1 MPKNLNVLA
10 LSFLIVSCGGGS
22 ENEGVDRDEDVFVQ
36 NEETFAQGFKVIDL
50 GTHRELI
57 MMESDQ
63 NIEFARYYLLNE
75 GQISPAG
82 VDTNYV
88 IHTPVNSVVCG
99 STGHA
104 SYFSV
109 LGRTDVI
116 KGSVYADR
124 AMDPD
129 VVTAISSGSI
139 LDVTG
144 ANEIDVE
151 KVIELDPDLVII
163 YPSMSGVFD
172 EIQQAG
178 IKVMY
183 FAEHSELHPL
193 GRSEWI
199 KVVGNVLNEKENAE
213 IYFDELKNR
222 YGQVKNEAMLS
233 SSMPL
238 VFFGSA
244 WKGVWQAPGGRSA
257 SARLLRDAGA
267 RYLFEDNES
276 IRGMQVDIEVLL
288 DKGNNADFWGMVL
301 AGDPTEFVNEM
312 ERSDPLMMTLNPVK
326 NRHILYCDT
335 EVSDYF
341 GRAMLEPDVLLSDLV
356 HIFHPGYLPEH
367 DLVYFHMIDR

>member
-1 MPKNLNVLA
+1 
-10 LSFLIVSCGGGS
+10 
-22 ENEGVDRDEDVFVQ
+22 
-36 NEETFAQGFKVIDL
+36 
-50 GTHRELI
+50 LI

-63 NIEFARYYLLNE
+63 NVEFARYYLIDE
-75 GQISPAG
+75 GQSAPVG

-88 IHTPVNSVVCG
+88 FHTPVNSVVCG

-116 KGSVYADR
+116 KGSAYADR

-151 KVIELDPDLVII
+151 KVIELDPDLVMI
-163 YPSMSGVFD
+163 YPSMSGVSD
-172 EIQQAG
+172 ELIQAG

-193 GRSEWI
+193 GRAEWVRVI
-199 KVVGNVLNEKENAE
+199 GAILNDEENSKVYFEELSARYEKIRQE
-213 IYFDELKNR
+213 
-222 YGQVKNEAMLS
+222 VMLS
-233 SSMPL
+233 STIPL

-276 IRGMQVDIEVLL
+276 ISGIQVDIEVLL
-288 DKGNNADFWGMVL
+288 DKGNHADFWGMVL
-301 AGDPTEFVNEM
+301 TGDPKEFVNEM
-312 ERSDPLMMTLNPVK
+312 EDKDPLMMTLDPVK
-326 NRHILYCDT
+326 NRNILYCDT
-335 EVSDYF
+335 ERSDYF

-356 HIFHPGYLPEH
+356 HILHPGYLQEH
-367 DLVYFHMIDR
+367 ELVYFHMIDE